1 MTEFFAMGGYA
12 AFVWPAYGLAALV
25 LIGLLAVS
33 LKGLR
38 EAEATVRALEGVRTP
53 RRRARAAH
61 SHTTHSHT
69 DSPHTAPSSAPG
81 LPGKAS
87 EG

>member
-1 MTEFFAMGGYA
+1 MTDFFAMGGYA
-12 AFVWPAYGLAALV
+12 AFVWPSYALAALV
-25 LIGLLAVS
+25 LLGLLIAS

-38 EAEATVRALEGVRTP
+38 EAEATVKALESARP
-53 RRRARAAH
+53 ARRRSRPAAKPE
-61 SHTTHSHT
+61 T
-69 DSPHTAPSSAPG
+69 DSAPD

>member
-1 MTEFFAMGGYA
+1 MTEFFTMGGYA

-25 LIGLLAVS
+25 LIGLLVVS

-53 RRRARAAH
+53 RRRARAAAH
-61 SHTTHSHT
+61 SDTAHS
-69 DSPHTAPSSAPG
+69 HTAPSSAPG

>member
-1 MTEFFAMGGYA
+1 MTDFLAMGGYA
-12 AFVWPAYGLAALV
+12 AFVWPSYALAALV
-25 LIGLLAVS
+25 LLGLLIAS

-38 EAEATVRALEGVRTP
+38 EAEATVKALESVRP
-53 RRRARAAH
+53 ARRRAQSAAKR
-61 SHTTHSHT
+61 SAAQPET
-69 DSPHTAPSSAPG
+69 DSAPD